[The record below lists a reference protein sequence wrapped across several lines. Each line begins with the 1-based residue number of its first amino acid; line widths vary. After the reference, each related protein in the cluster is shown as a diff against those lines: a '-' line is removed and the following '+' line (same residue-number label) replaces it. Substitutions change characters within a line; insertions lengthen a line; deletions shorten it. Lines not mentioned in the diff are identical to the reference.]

1 MKKFLL
7 SLAVIAAS
15 ALALGAQEPAT
26 LTVADGTIQSSNVPL
41 NTPWWDTEG
50 TTTQVIYPA
59 SMIEDME
66 GGTIS
71 SIKFYHANEA
81 GFLFIDG
88 TKVQI
93 SLGTTDK
100 TSFAAAIAIEG
111 LTVVKSDQVSPEEG
125 LTEVEFVFDTPFT
138 YNGGNLVFE
147 CKVTETAGNYKSNP
161 FVGVNTESN
170 VSMSRAYTYNFMPK
184 TTFTYTPAELADYEA
199 VVSVDNL
206 AFGKTYIDT
215 EKVMNVTLKNKGTNA
230 FTPAITG
237 LEAPFSTTYE
247 ATELASRQSVTIPV
261 TFAPTAYGEYTGT
274 MTINCGEAGT
284 LTVALSG
291 NCPNEA
297 ILTVCD
303 GDNKSE
309 YAPIYGYYCD
319 NAGTFSQMLYPANM
333 LTEAVGAKITGV
345 KFYPDAALAVGT
357 PTMELSFKATEETA
371 FEAESSIA
379 IPSNLITELTT
390 VATTTLAG
398 GETELAFDLA
408 EPYTYEGGNLAVQVL
423 VTVKGTWHHT
433 YFYGVAQEETNTAYA
448 QWGGSGYN
456 KMLQFLP
463 KMTLIYA
470 KNVDPVVEPITI
482 TGTVQDT
489 EGNPIEDV
497 NVVLTVNEPA
507 TDGMREATTYTTT
520 TNAEGAYTM
529 EITPVEGATYD
540 INFSKDGYVA
550 QTLEDVDL
558 ENVPEVVVL
567 EADAPQ
573 AISTINTSNAVSVQ
587 YIDAMG
593 RVSDRPFKGVN
604 IVVTR
609 NADGTTTTAKV
620 VK

>member
-309 YAPIYGYYCD
+309 L
-319 NAGTFSQMLYPANM
+319 FSQCATAITRASMLLSMATIATMQVLSLKCFIQPTCSPRP
-333 LTEAVGAKITGV
+333 L
-345 KFYPDAALAVGT
+345 LAVGT

-398 GETELAFDLA
+398 GETELAFELA

-423 VTVKGTWHHT
+423 VTVKGSWHRT
-433 YFYGVAQEETNTAYA
+433 YFYGVAQETNTAYA

-456 KMLQFLP
+456 NMLQFLP

-520 TNAEGAYTM
+520 TDAEGAYTM

>member
-1 MKKFLL
+1 
-7 SLAVIAAS
+7 
-15 ALALGAQEPAT
+15 
-26 LTVADGTIQSSNVPL
+26 
-41 NTPWWDTEG
+41 
-50 TTTQVIYPA
+50 
-59 SMIEDME
+59 
-66 GGTIS
+66 
-71 SIKFYHANEA
+71 
-81 GFLFIDG
+81 
-88 TKVQI
+88 
-93 SLGTTDK
+93 
-100 TSFAAAIAIEG
+100 
-111 LTVVKSDQVSPEEG
+111 
-125 LTEVEFVFDTPFT
+125 
-138 YNGGNLVFE
+138 
-147 CKVTETAGNYKSNP
+147 
-161 FVGVNTESN
+161 
-170 VSMSRAYTYNFMPK
+170 
-184 TTFTYTPAELADYEA
+184 
-199 VVSVDNL
+199 
-206 AFGKTYIDT
+206 
-215 EKVMNVTLKNKGTNA
+215 
-230 FTPAITG
+230 
-237 LEAPFSTTYE
+237 
-247 ATELASRQSVTIPV
+247 
-261 TFAPTAYGEYTGT
+261 
-274 MTINCGEAGT
+274 
-284 LTVALSG
+284 
-291 NCPNEA
+291 
-297 ILTVCD
+297 
-303 GDNKSE
+303 
-309 YAPIYGYYCD
+309 
-319 NAGTFSQMLYPANM
+319 
-333 LTEAVGAKITGV
+333 
-345 KFYPDAALAVGT
+345 
-357 PTMELSFKATEETA
+357 MELSFKATEETA

-433 YFYGVAQEETNTAYA
+433 YFYGVAQETNTAYA

>member
-1 MKKFLL
+1 
-7 SLAVIAAS
+7 
-15 ALALGAQEPAT
+15 
-26 LTVADGTIQSSNVPL
+26 
-41 NTPWWDTEG
+41 
-50 TTTQVIYPA
+50 
-59 SMIEDME
+59 
-66 GGTIS
+66 
-71 SIKFYHANEA
+71 
-81 GFLFIDG
+81 
-88 TKVQI
+88 
-93 SLGTTDK
+93 
-100 TSFAAAIAIEG
+100 
-111 LTVVKSDQVSPEEG
+111 
-125 LTEVEFVFDTPFT
+125 
-138 YNGGNLVFE
+138 
-147 CKVTETAGNYKSNP
+147 
-161 FVGVNTESN
+161 
-170 VSMSRAYTYNFMPK
+170 MSRAYTYNFMPK

-408 EPYTYEGGNLAVQVL
+408 ESYTYEGGNLAVQVL
-423 VTVKGTWHHT
+423 VTVKGSWHRT
-433 YFYGVAQEETNTAYA
+433 YFYGVAQETNTAYA

-456 KMLQFLP
+456 NMLQFLP

-520 TNAEGAYTM
+520 TDAEGAYTM